1 MPKVLDIHAASDG
14 GVVLHPSAEIPAKE
28 QWLHENPQALAA
40 VREGLS
46 QSSQGE
52 VKSRGSFARYASEE
66 IE

>member
-1 MPKVLDIHAASDG
+1 MLEALAIHTASDE
-14 GVVLHPSAEIPAKE
+14 GVVLQPSAETPTKE
-28 QWLHENPQALAA
+28 KWLHENPQALTA

-52 VKSRGSFARYASEE
+52 VKSRGSFARFANEE

>member
-1 MPKVLDIHAASDG
+1 MSKVLAIHAAPDEG
-14 GVVLHPSAEIPAKE
+14 AILQPLAEIPMQEK
-28 QWLHENPQALAA
+28 WLHENPQALAA

-52 VKSRGSFARYASEE
+52 VKSRGSFARFASEE